1 MRSIGRKLALLLPV
15 AALVFAFL
23 IVATPQARAE
33 EVNQCAGTVTE
44 TGNDLIPAKNIIFY
58 PSLDNNGATPEGD
71 FSASWPVGPISVKV
85 TAADGIKKGDYV
97 TISAKDKTTIRNV
110 ITGYITDASGGKVAY
125 ASYENGEIK
134 ITWTAYAASRQ
145 NVTVNLQVIVG
156 YALKSEELLKAP
168 GRTLTVNHQLTS
180 CSGPLTP
187 HKTTYRYGGFT
198 LPWRGMATAEA
209 GDYLKGYVI
218 VHGDNSAAGATKTVG
233 VAGTLYQTRYQIG
246 DGMKADCDLAL
257 AEDKNP
263 ANNFG
268 FARFNRWHNT
278 DPKGTQDSLRRTTV
292 VKGET
297 NPKAGTFGIVCS
309 PDGKTVDI
317 YYRSQ
322 GAADAQYAYFP
333 LVSDGKKLD
342 QLPRNKTGNV
352 TVPFTV
358 TVWNNGKI
366 YKPAVTRTAIAPK
379 VVNAGGSST
388 AQPGKLTVVKKGNNL
403 EPGST
408 FDAGT
413 SVDFTYEVTNIGG
426 QEVSD
431 ITVAD
436 SKGVKVTCP
445 KYNLAPKEKMICTGK
460 GKV

>member
-1 MRSIGRKLALLLPV
+1 MKSRGLGDVYKRQSRSGADHFFFRSQVVLRARNLYTFRISNGNVGYFLTANIGY
-15 AALVFAFL
+15 F
-23 IVATPQARAE
+23 I
-33 EVNQCAGTVTE
+33 
-44 TGNDLIPAKNIIFY
+44 
-58 PSLDNNGATPEGD
+58 
-71 FSASWPVGPISVKV
+71 
-85 TAADGIKKGDYV
+85 
-97 TISAKDKTTIRNV
+97 
-110 ITGYITDASGGKVAY
+110 GKVH
-125 ASYENGEIK
+125 
-134 ITWTAYAASRQ
+134 
-145 NVTVNLQVIVG
+145 TVSSN
-156 YALKSEELLKAP
+156 KS
-168 GRTLTVNHQLTS
+168 
-180 CSGPLTP
+180 
-187 HKTTYRYGGFT
+187 

-388 AQPGKLTVVKKGNNL
+388 AQPGKLTVVKKGNGL
-403 EPGST
+403 E
-408 FDAGT
+408 AGQRFIT
-413 SVDFTYEVTNIGG
+413 GYSVDS
-426 QEVSD
+426 VSY
-431 ITVAD
+431 THLRAHET
-436 SKGVKVTCP
+436 S
-445 KYNLAPKEKMICTGK
+445 
-460 GKV
+460 